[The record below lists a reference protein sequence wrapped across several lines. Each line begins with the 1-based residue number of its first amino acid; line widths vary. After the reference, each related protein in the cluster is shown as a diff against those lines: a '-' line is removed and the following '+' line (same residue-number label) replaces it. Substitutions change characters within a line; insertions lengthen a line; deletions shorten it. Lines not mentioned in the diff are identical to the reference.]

1 MMYLF
6 NRVVVIFE
14 MLNVCE
20 NKNYIDKRVS
30 WFVIFFCVMFNVDG
44 SVFFIIVLV
53 MFIVSIFGYLLV
65 FGKVVIFLWVFVKRI
80 INVFFYVICLIF
92 CLYCMKF

>member
-44 SVFFIIVLV
+44 SVFFIIVV
-53 MFIVSIFGYLLV
+53 VIFIVNIFGYLLM
-65 FGKVVIFLWVFVKRI
+65 FGEVVIIGWV
-80 INVFFYVICLIF
+80 L
-92 CLYCMKF
+92 LYI